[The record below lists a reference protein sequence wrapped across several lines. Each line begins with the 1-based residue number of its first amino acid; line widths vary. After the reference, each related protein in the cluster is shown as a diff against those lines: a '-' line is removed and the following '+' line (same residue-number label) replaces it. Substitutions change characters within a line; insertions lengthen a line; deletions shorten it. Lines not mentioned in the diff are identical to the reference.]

1 MNNRKPN
8 NAMNNMKRK
17 NAKRMLGLALA
28 AAMLPMV
35 AMAEDAPATD
45 PATAAAIAT
54 VAAAPAVEAEAKANI
69 EASSEGSAGS
79 GSGEKWSWAVTP
91 YLWASSIKTDI
102 KKDGAPPVGSEV
114 AFDDILSKLDMAFQI
129 HVEGQGDRFGAFA
142 DLTYIALSDSKE
154 HPVYTSDAS
163 VDTKFIEVAGVW
175 NVEPTRFEGLDVFA
189 GIRHI
194 QLGSDVEFDPV
205 DPTKPNST
213 LTFDQSFTD
222 FMVGARYNA
231 TLSERLG
238 LTLRGDAGWGDTEGD
253 YSLSALLRYQMK
265 KGVMVVGYRFM
276 ELEAAGDSQN
286 VKMAMQGP
294 IVGFALK
301 F

>member
-8 NAMNNMKRK
+8 NAMNNMKP
-17 NAKRMLGLALA
+17 NNVKRMLGLALV
-28 AAMLPMV
+28 AAMLPMA
-35 AMAEDAPATD
+35 AMAEDAPATE
-45 PATAAAIAT
+45 PATAAATAE
-54 VAAAPAVEAEAKANI
+54 VAATPAAES
-69 EASSEGSAGS
+69 EASSGS

-114 AFDDILSKLDMAFQI
+114 NFDDILSKLDMAFQI
-129 HVEGQGDRFGAFA
+129 HAEGQGDRFGAFA
-142 DLTYIALSDSKE
+142 DFTYIALSDSKE

-163 VDTKFIEVAGVW
+163 IDTSFVEVAGVW
-175 NVEPTRFEGLDVFA
+175 NVEPKRFEGLDLFA
-189 GIRHI
+189 GVRHI
-194 QLGSDVEFDPV
+194 QVGSDVEFDPV
-205 DPTKPNST
+205 DPTKSNST

-231 TLSERLG
+231 TLSDRWG
-238 LTLRGDAGWGDTEGD
+238 MTLRADAGWGDTDGD
-253 YSLSALLRYQMK
+253 YSLSALMRYQMK
-265 KGVMVVGYRFM
+265 KGVMIVGYRFM
-276 ELEAAGDSQN
+276 ELEVQGESQN
-286 VKMAMQGP
+286 LKMAMQGP